1 MGVEISSPPSLSS
14 SSLSE
19 FAKRWMLRRAF
30 PPSLPQAQMGG
41 SWCQKRWRKNDDDDF
56 WRRLVSTGVYASGV
70 RLRLVPIFFVGD
82 FFPPLLVPHFGCQQL
97 N

>member
-30 PPSLPQAQMGG
+30 PPSLPATTSTNGG
-41 SWCQKRWRKNDDDDF
+41 I
-56 WRRLVSTGVYASGV
+56 
-70 RLRLVPIFFVGD
+70 LVPKAMAEKRR
-82 FFPPLLVPHFGCQQL
+82 
-97 N
+97 